1 MKTGLE
7 SLDVGAPEITYSGN
21 QGPKSPQEDQQK
33 MAEFQMQEYMEEFES
48 VFPEM
53 KNQRGTPEYDRDL
66 KEYFQGLASKQ
77 SGGIGDMAMKSGL
90 IDEYRNYKMGQ
101 EEAGEQFM
109 SPRDYYRSLEQDRMG
124 AAGGGIMRTGFQGGG
139 MDMGNQ
145 SNQAQSAAT
154 GNSDRGNNQPTGPA
168 EYGSSTA
175 GTDRYPVNI
184 DTSRYTDDIQ
194 DQNQRAVVAAAIAEN
209 KKIAEQKE
217 LEKFI
222 EKENRFVA
230 IKKDIEKIAA
240 DKKTKLADVA
250 NIKNIKDEEESE
262 DARLDYMSDFE
273 EGRFAKNTPETMNQL
288 KDYRDA
294 MQKSLQ
300 PGINPI
306 LKKVLDFSGIPFLG
320 AGVESL
326 YNKYYDPFGYGTT
339 KTTPQTTGG
348 GRGDDNMNSYIP
360 PMTMANVAG
369 TGTNT
374 AKKDP
379 ASDFTFNF
387 SQQDRDLLKSDL
399 ARINKIGAVRAAD
412 GGMMR
417 EPAAF
422 GGIMGDDGRRAY
434 GLGSI
439 FKKAARA
446 IKKVAKSPVGKVA
459 LMYAGGKFLGNL
471 GSFVPGQGEKTGFF
485 NKLLRQKNDEGFY
498 KKFDPFKVGI
508 AGLSAAT
515 YLKGKQDED
524 DELSLDEYMGSAS
537 RGPSLNPSGIREY
550 IAANKGRVDPN
561 EYAFLQ
567 PNFYAADGGRIG
579 YAGGGVG
586 ELRGALSKE
595 MFGYDDEEDEIM
607 KLAFGG
613 STGLPPVT
621 MMPEGQNTKSFN
633 DDESMTMAQGTTLPN
648 QMPRPKMDPRM
659 MQQMMMAQKQGG
671 MNSMM
676 GNRMMA
682 AMGGRMG
689 YANGGSLSEFEIF
702 KLKNLGYTNADDPI
716 RQQEYGGIDVL
727 KDILRV
733 NRAMGG
739 RMNYAEGGDEGE
751 LLDMGGMEKDYRN
764 DGGFVPMGE
773 YERKDDVPAR
783 LSKNEFVFTADAV
796 RNAGA
801 GDIDKGAEIMENMM
815 KNLEDGGQVSEDSQG
830 LDGAREMFQTQ
841 QRLGEVL

>member
-1 MKTGLE
+1 
-7 SLDVGAPEITYSGN
+7 
-21 QGPKSPQEDQQK
+21 
-33 MAEFQMQEYMEEFES
+33 
-48 VFPEM
+48 
-53 KNQRGTPEYDRDL
+53 
-66 KEYFQGLASKQ
+66 
-77 SGGIGDMAMKSGL
+77 
-90 IDEYRNYKMGQ
+90 
-101 EEAGEQFM
+101 
-109 SPRDYYRSLEQDRMG
+109 
-124 AAGGGIMRTGFQGGG
+124 
-139 MDMGNQ
+139 

-369 TGTNT
+369 TGTDT

-422 GGIMGDDGRRAY
+422 GGIMGDDG
-434 GLGSI
+434 
-439 FKKAARA
+439 
-446 IKKVAKSPVGKVA
+446 
-459 LMYAGGKFLGNL
+459 
-471 GSFVPGQGEKTGFF
+471 
-485 NKLLRQKNDEGFY
+485 
-498 KKFDPFKVGI
+498 
-508 AGLSAAT
+508 
-515 YLKGKQDED
+515 
-524 DELSLDEYMGSAS
+524 
-537 RGPSLNPSGIREY
+537 
-550 IAANKGRVDPN
+550 
-561 EYAFLQ
+561 
-567 PNFYAADGGRIG
+567 
-579 YAGGGVG
+579 
-586 ELRGALSKE
+586 
-595 MFGYDDEEDEIM
+595 
-607 KLAFGG
+607 
-613 STGLPPVT
+613 
-621 MMPEGQNTKSFN
+621 
-633 DDESMTMAQGTTLPN
+633 
-648 QMPRPKMDPRM
+648 
-659 MQQMMMAQKQGG
+659 
-671 MNSMM
+671 
-676 GNRMMA
+676 
-682 AMGGRMG
+682 
-689 YANGGSLSEFEIF
+689 
-702 KLKNLGYTNADDPI
+702 
-716 RQQEYGGIDVL
+716 
-727 KDILRV
+727 
-733 NRAMGG
+733 
-739 RMNYAEGGDEGE
+739 
-751 LLDMGGMEKDYRN
+751 
-764 DGGFVPMGE
+764 
-773 YERKDDVPAR
+773 
-783 LSKNEFVFTADAV
+783 
-796 RNAGA
+796 
-801 GDIDKGAEIMENMM
+801 
-815 KNLEDGGQVSEDSQG
+815 
-830 LDGAREMFQTQ
+830 
-841 QRLGEVL
+841 